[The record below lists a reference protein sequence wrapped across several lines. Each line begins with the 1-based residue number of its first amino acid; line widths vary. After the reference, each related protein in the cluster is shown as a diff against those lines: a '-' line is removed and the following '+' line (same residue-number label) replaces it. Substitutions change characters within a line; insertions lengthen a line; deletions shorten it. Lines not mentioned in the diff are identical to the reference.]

1 MAQPASSDADLRSAA
16 VRFYKDAFGRGPR
29 QVRVAIQ
36 PDLVVF
42 VLSGVLT
49 AAERS
54 ALAGPDGSRARDALK
69 GWHRELLE
77 AHRGRLE
84 AGMADLLPARV
95 QALHHDLSTAHD
107 ECLIALRLAAAG
119 AAD

>member
-1 MAQPASSDADLRSAA
+1 MAPAVCSDADLRSAA

-29 QVRVAIQ
+29 QVRVAVQ

-42 VLSGVLT
+42 VLTGVLT

-54 ALAGPDGSRARDALK
+54 ALAAPDGCRARDALK

-77 AHRGRLE
+77 AHRVRLE
-84 AGMADLLPARV
+84 AHLADLLPARV

-107 ECLIALRLAAAG
+107 ECLIALRLAPAG
-119 AAD
+119 GGD